1 MHVHPAF
8 ITTLIAERDR
18 SLRQRAERA
27 RRAGRRQRATER
39 AAVPSAPA
47 PAGALVHSLR
57 PRSQ

>member
-8 ITTLIAERDR
+8 ITTLIAERER
-18 SLRQRAERA
+18 GLRQQAARA
-27 RRAGRRQRATER
+27 RRARRRRPEAER
-39 AAVPSAPA
+39 VAIPSAPA